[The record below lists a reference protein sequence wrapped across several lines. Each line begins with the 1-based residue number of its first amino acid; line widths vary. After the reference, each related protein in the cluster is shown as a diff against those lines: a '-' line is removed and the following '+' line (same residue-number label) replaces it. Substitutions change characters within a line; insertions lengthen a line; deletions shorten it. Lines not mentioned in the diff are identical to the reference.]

1 MESVTHLSG
10 TAQKRPISRAHLLR
24 LLTDLESRDV
34 TGGVSIYATP
44 GHVREA
50 LQDLPYGDA
59 PELEPLRHLVPN
71 LEKSETGAIV
81 FWSPLGGTAILPPFP
96 VERHH
101 VLGGWDAGRLRTLLD
116 SEYLIGVVLL
126 RLGRFAVGVFRG
138 QEMLASNTDARYVKG
153 RHSAGGTSQKRFER
167 VREKQVHELFRK
179 TCSVV
184 KEKFAPFED
193 QLDYVLLGGE
203 KFTLRGFLK
212 ECDYLRGLSPK
223 ILGRVLNVREPKH
236 KALEGVIDTIWE
248 SRVLS
253 IE

>member
-1 MESVTHLSG
+1 MESVSHLPG
-10 TAQKRPISRAHLLR
+10 MVQERWISRPGLDD

-34 TGGVSIYATP
+34 AGGVTIYAGP
-44 GHVREA
+44 GHVGEA
-50 LQDLPYGDA
+50 LQNLPHSDA
-59 PELEPLRHLVPN
+59 LELEPLRQLAPK
-71 LEKSETGAIV
+71 LEKSETGAVV

-96 VERHH
+96 LGRDQ
-101 VLGGWDAGRLRTLLD
+101 VLDGWDAGPLRTLLD

-138 QEMLASNTDARYVKG
+138 QKLVASKTDTRYVKG

-184 KEKFAPFED
+184 KEKFAPFEE
-193 QLDYVLLGGE
+193 QLDYIILGGE

-212 ECDYLRGLSPK
+212 QCDYMRGLSPRT
-223 ILGRVLNVREPKH
+223 LGRVLNVREPKH
-236 KALEGVIDTIWE
+236 EALERVIDLIWE